1 MKEASITQYFQ
12 QDHERL
18 DALCQQSQHLT
29 NTAPTKAREWFREFK
44 SGLERHIVW
53 EEEILFPLFEEKTG
67 MREAGPTEMMRMEH
81 EQIRRLLEAILQGL
95 QQGTT
100 TDSDEPALLEI
111 LDAHNQKEEYI
122 LYPTIDELFTEQDRR
137 EVFARME
144 RPSTFDN
151 PITPR

>member
-12 QDHERL
+12 QDHDRL
-18 DALCQQSQHLT
+18 DALFQQFQHLT
-29 NTAPTKAREWFREFK
+29 NTDPTKAREWFREFK

-100 TDSDEPALLEI
+100 TDSDEAALLEI

-144 RPSTFDN
+144 RPRTFDN